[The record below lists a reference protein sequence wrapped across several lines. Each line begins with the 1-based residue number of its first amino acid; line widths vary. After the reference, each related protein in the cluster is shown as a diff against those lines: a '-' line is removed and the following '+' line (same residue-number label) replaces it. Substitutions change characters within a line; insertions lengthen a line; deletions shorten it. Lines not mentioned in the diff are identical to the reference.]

1 MSHPGEVTRVR
12 KVASVVWRRDSA
24 IPTSGWFLCK
34 RSMLLNTSL
43 VVGCQGCCRM
53 VDPSHSF
60 LPCHQL
66 PAVRGVAGWSAR
78 RVRSAMPPATCC
90 QGCCR
95 LVSPSRSLC
104 HAASRAVGPLR
115 PLCHAASHAVA
126 LSVARC
132 QVHCGSVGI
141 SDLPVDLTVAG
152 SAFDVRPTWRHCD
165 VAKRRDRGGGVVL
178 WSLAAKPNAQIFL
191 PLLCLRV
198 QDSEVEK
205 DPVSFARTGDGR
217 LLRFDGVGL
226 GAQVRSVQ
234 GQDSRV
240 RIEGDSCFQG
250 GDVIETNE
258 MITEGGDCPSLYQ
271 SARYGDFCYKFDS
284 LVPGDYFVDLH
295 FAEIVNTNGPK
306 GIRVFNVFVQE
317 EKARYK
323 SLTFNIILQRCV
335 VSERFLS
342 VLELQILSG
351 LDIYSVVGANKP
363 LQLVDLRVSVVDDGN
378 LLVSFEGLSGTPT
391 VSGICIRKAPPLS
404 DLVKPEHLTCSKCA
418 TEIEVSPL
426 KVREQRFH

>member
-1 MSHPGEVTRVR
+1 MFV
-12 KVASVVWRRDSA
+12 
-24 IPTSGWFLCK
+24 
-34 RSMLLNTSL
+34 NT
-43 VVGCQGCCRM
+43 
-53 VDPSHSF
+53 
-60 LPCHQL
+60 
-66 PAVRGVAGWSAR
+66 
-78 RVRSAMPPATCC
+78 
-90 QGCCR
+90 
-95 LVSPSRSLC
+95 
-104 HAASRAVGPLR
+104 
-115 PLCHAASHAVA
+115 
-126 LSVARC
+126 
-132 QVHCGSVGI
+132 
-141 SDLPVDLTVAG
+141 
-152 SAFDVRPTWRHCD
+152 
-165 VAKRRDRGGGVVL
+165 GGY
-178 WSLAAKPNAQIFL
+178 
-191 PLLCLRV
+191 
-198 QDSEVEK
+198 E
-205 DPVSFARTGDGR
+205 
-217 LLRFDGVGL
+217 
-226 GAQVRSVQ
+226 VQ

-426 KVREQRFH
+426 KIKQLTFTRMLHPWSHQSLMATTLEVRQAAEGFHHVPGIVEAKVENIKEAWDVLQAGSNTRSVGSNNVNEHSSRSHW